1 MDDQT
6 LTPKV
11 IKEELDRYVIGQDE
25 AKKAVAIA
33 LRNRWRR
40 LNIKDES
47 LRDDII
53 PKNILMIGPTGCG
66 KTEIA
71 RKLAKLTNSPFIKV
85 EATKFTEIGYVGRD
99 VEQIIRDLIEVAIN

>member
-40 LNIKDES
+40 LNIKDVS

-53 PKNILMIGPTGCG
+53 PKNILMIGPTGC
-66 KTEIA
+66 E
-71 RKLAKLTNSPFIKV
+71 KLKLQENL
-85 EATKFTEIGYVGRD
+85 
-99 VEQIIRDLIEVAIN
+99 QN

>member
-71 RKLAKLTNSPFIKV
+71 RKLAKLTNSPFI
-85 EATKFTEIGYVGRD
+85 IYRD
-99 VEQIIRDLIEVAIN
+99 WICW

>member
-53 PKNILMIGPTGCG
+53 PKNILMIGR
-66 KTEIA
+66 A
-71 RKLAKLTNSPFIKV
+71 
-85 EATKFTEIGYVGRD
+85 
-99 VEQIIRDLIEVAIN
+99 

>member
-1 MDDQT
+1 MDDQN
-6 LTPKV
+6 LTPQI

-40 LNIKDES
+40 LNVSDES

-71 RKLAKLTNSPFIKV
+71 RNLNKDSNGFM
-85 EATKFTEIGYVGRD
+85 
-99 VEQIIRDLIEVAIN
+99 